1 MSFDDRQRAFE
12 KKYEKDVELQ
22 FKVNA
27 RRNKLLG
34 VWAAGLMGITGVAA
48 ESYGREIVAADFS
61 EPGDGDVVRK
71 VLQDLTEHGIS
82 MTEHRIRAEMDRLA
96 SVAKQQ
102 IMQEV

>member
-1 MSFDDRQRAFE
+1 MGFDDRQKGFE
-12 KKYEKDVELQ
+12 KKYEKDAELQ

-34 VWAAGLMGITGVAA
+34 VWAAGLMGITGSAA
-48 ESYGREIVAADFS
+48 ESYGREIVAIDFS

-71 VLQDLTEHGIS
+71 VLSDLTAKGVT

-96 SVAKQQ
+96 AVAKQE
-102 IMQEV
+102 IMQET